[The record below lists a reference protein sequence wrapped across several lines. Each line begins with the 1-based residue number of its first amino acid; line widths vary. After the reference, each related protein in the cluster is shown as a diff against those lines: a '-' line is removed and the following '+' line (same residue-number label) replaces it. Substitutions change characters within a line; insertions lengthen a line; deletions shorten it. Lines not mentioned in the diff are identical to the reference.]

1 MTQPAP
7 TTRRRRLRRLAQLG
21 TVLGFAV
28 ALWSAALLVDRV
40 RAVDIVALF
49 AGGFGAGA
57 GLTAL
62 LVERRDA
69 NREGGPRA
77 PFGSNE
83 NQADG

>member
-1 MTQPAP
+1 VTQTVP
-7 TTRRRRLRRLAQLG
+7 TTRHRRLRRLAQLG

-40 RAVDIVALF
+40 RAVDTVALF

-62 LVERRDA
+62 LVERKVRQRD
-69 NREGGPRA
+69 
-77 PFGSNE
+77 
-83 NQADG
+83 